1 MIKSPFRYAFER
13 DLCRTA
19 LEDPDLGA
27 RVLAERPRLEG
38 AGQPE
43 LIAGGRAARAAGPI
57 PAKLAIRL
65 AGGLLDL
72 GAWEEALQV
81 LEDPSTDFTGRD
93 APRSYLMARAFAAA
107 GRREAARSSLTHAL
121 GSGLASKSVEPATWL
136 AEALGAEPS
145 DSAPELSGQ
154 LCALALPGL
163 AADILRPGLAR
174 AGEAGAAAE
183 PLLEAAFGVLR
194 LCGRADA
201 IRLLDAMQPLYQAEG
216 REPSLQSTLAVL
228 EGGADAGV
236 EPESESSSARQLL
249 LRACLAEACAAA
261 HNWPA
266 AIRRFDYAGK
276 KWREHPDS
284 LCELARCVG
293 RDLLDGA
300 GIRLTASGGARR
312 IVDLFPY
319 NGEAAMLQMRLLETG
334 DWIDSFVL
342 VEADETFPGRPK
354 ALHFRDDPAA
364 AAGPYA
370 DRITP
375 IVAPKPPSHIDYT
388 WAREFFQKDCSVL
401 GLDGLCGPDD
411 LVILSD
417 VDEILSRAAF
427 EGFQGDVASGALRTF
442 RIFLNCELVTP
453 TPQLKTAVTHA
464 RQAAAHGWNY
474 LRLGAIRFRRGE
486 HLPNAGWHFSSIG
499 TPEWLAYKMQ
509 CTAHEEWSYMDTDFF
524 EKYLPKMR
532 RALGPGFQ
540 RCEIDDSFP
549 ACIRERRDDLADFI
563 L

>member
-1 MIKSPFRYAFER
+1 MIKSSFRYGFDR

-27 RVLAERPRLEG
+27 RVLAGRRKLEG
-38 AGQPE
+38 VSPVE

-57 PAKLAIRL
+57 PAKLALRL

-72 GAWEEALQV
+72 GAWQEALSV
-81 LEDPSTDFTGRD
+81 LEDGATDFTGRD
-93 APRSYLMARAFAAA
+93 APRGYLMARAFAAA
-107 GRREAARSSLTHAL
+107 GRREAARSA
-121 GSGLASKSVEPATWL
+121 L
-136 AEALGAEPS
+136 AEASSLGLAAKSIEPAGWLAAALGDGVS
-145 DSAPELSGQ
+145 DDVPEAAAQ
-154 LCALALPGL
+154 LCALGLPAL
-163 AADILRPGLAR
+163 AAEILTRTLASACKDGAVTDDLLETAFGILRLGGR
-174 AGEAGAAAE
+174 AEAVR
-183 PLLEAAFGVLR
+183 LLEV
-194 LCGRADA
+194 
-201 IRLLDAMQPLYQAEG
+201 MVPLYRAEG
-216 REPSLQSTLAVL
+216 RAESLQATLAVI
-228 EGGADAGV
+228 GGAPDVGV

-261 HNWPA
+261 RLWPA
-266 AIRRFDYAGK
+266 AIRRFDYVGK

-284 LCELARCVG
+284 MCELARCVG

-300 GIRLTASGGARR
+300 EISLLAPGGPRR
-312 IVDLFPY
+312 IIDLFPY
-319 NGEAAMLQMRLLETG
+319 NGEAAMLQMRLRETG
-334 DWIDSFVL
+334 DWIDGFVL

-354 ALHFRDDPAA
+354 PLHFRNDPTG

-375 IVAPKPPSHIDYT
+375 VVVPKPPGHIDYT

-401 GLDGLCGPDD
+401 GLDGLCAPED

-417 VDEILSRAAF
+417 ADEILARAAF

-442 RIFLNCELVTP
+442 RIFLNCELISSP
-453 TPQLKTAVTHA
+453 TPLKATVTRA
-464 RQAAAHGWNY
+464 RQAIAHGWNY

-499 TPEWLAYKMQ
+499 NAEWLAYKMQ
-509 CTAHEEWSYMDTDFF
+509 CTAHEEWSYMDQSFF
-524 EKYLPKMR
+524 ERKLRKVR
-532 RALGPGFQ
+532 KGLGPGFQ

-549 ACIRERRDDLADFI
+549 ACIRENREALADFI